1 MAMSS
6 AQGTGSGGKRRR
18 GRRSQP
24 MADLNMIPFIDVM
37 LVLLVI
43 FIVAAPLMTVGVPVD
58 LPKTGAAQL
67 NIEQKPLSV
76 TIDERGRIFLQ
87 DKETT
92 IEKLAG
98 EITPLAKAGFDE
110 RIYVRGAAQVN
121 YGRVAEV
128 LAVLKTAG
136 FTKTALVNAPGDAK

>member
-1 MAMSS
+1 MAMAPA
-6 AQGTGSGGKRRR
+6 AQGGGGKRRGR
-18 GRRSQP
+18 GRKSAP

-43 FIVAAPLMTVGVPVD
+43 FMVAAPLLTVGVPVD
-58 LPKTGAAQL
+58 LPKTSAAQL

-76 TIDERGRIFLQ
+76 TIDEKGKLFLQ

-92 IEKLAG
+92 LERLPEELK
-98 EITPLAKAGFDE
+98 TLAKDGFDE

-128 LAVLKTAG
+128 LAKLKTAG
-136 FTKTALVNAPGDAK
+136 FSKTALVNQPGDGK

>member
-1 MAMSS
+1 MAM
-6 AQGTGSGGKRRR
+6 AMNAGGGGGGKRRR
-18 GRRSQP
+18 SRRAAP

-43 FIVAAPLMTVGVPVD
+43 FMVAAPLLTTGVPVD
-58 LPKTGAAQL
+58 LPKTGASQL

-76 TIDERGRIFLQ
+76 SINDKGQIFLQ
-87 DKETT
+87 EKEVRLETLT
-92 IEKLAG
+92 A
-98 EITPLAKAGFDE
+98 EISAVAKQGFDE

-128 LAVLKTAG
+128 MGLLQKAG
-136 FTKTALVNAPGDAK
+136 FTKIGLINAPASTK

>member
-1 MAMSS
+1 MAM
-6 AQGTGSGGKRRR
+6 AMNAGGGGGGKRRR
-18 GRRSQP
+18 SKRAAP

-43 FIVAAPLMTVGVPVD
+43 FMVAAPLLTTGVPVD
-58 LPKTGAAQL
+58 LPKTGASQL

-76 TIDERGRIFLQ
+76 SINEKGQIFLQ
-87 DKETT
+87 EKEVRL
-92 IEKLAG
+92 EALAA
-98 EITPLAKAGFDE
+98 EIGAVAKQGFDE

-128 LAVLKTAG
+128 MGLLQKAG
-136 FTKTALVNAPGDAK
+136 FTKIGLINAPATTK

>member
-6 AQGTGSGGKRRR
+6 AQGSGGGGKRRR
-18 GRRSQP
+18 SKRGAP

-43 FIVAAPLMTVGVPVD
+43 FIVAAPLMTTGVPVD
-58 LPKTGAAQL
+58 LPKTGASQL
-67 NIEQKPLSV
+67 NIEQKPIAV
-76 TIDERGRIFLQ
+76 TIDEKGRLFLQ
-87 DKETT
+87 EKETSL
-92 IEKLAG
+92 EKLAG
-98 EITPLAKAGFDE
+98 EITPLAKDGFDE

-128 LAVLKTAG
+128 LAALKAAG
-136 FTKTALVNAPGDAK
+136 FTKTALVNQPADGK

>member
-1 MAMSS
+1 
-6 AQGTGSGGKRRR
+6 
-18 GRRSQP
+18 

-43 FIVAAPLMTVGVPVD
+43 FIVAAPLMSVGVPVD
-58 LPKTGAAQL
+58 LPKTGAGQL
-67 NIEQKPLSV
+67 NMDQKPLAV

-87 DKETT
+87 DKETSL
-92 IEKLAG
+92 EKLAA
-98 EITPLAKAGFDE
+98 EIQPMAKEGFDE

-136 FTKTALVNAPGDAK
+136 FNKTALVNAPGEAK